1 MAIQNT
7 LLANTTP
14 TSIFTA
20 SNQQALTVI
29 YLCNTSAAPVT
40 INVYLSPDS
49 NVSVSNTIYSSLE
62 LTANDTY
69 IISQEKLILD
79 TGNQVLVEANVA
91 NAVTATVSFITI

>member
-29 YLCNTSAAPVT
+29 YLCNTSTAPVT